1 MKTWFIGDA
10 SGLENVPKWMIAV
23 KMIAKCVHAIHGWGG
38 PVLPTMKPKFWKI
51 DWIYQ
56 DFLGFR
62 DLIVQ
67 FPTKFEMLAPL
78 KSATNFPNVVV
89 RLSER
94 WSPKTMAIFENACA
108 ALYKHTNKGKSD

>member
-38 PVLPTMKPKFWKI
+38 PVLPTYFQFHKKIYWKHQ
-51 DWIYQ
+51 Y
-56 DFLGFR
+56 FLSFTN
-62 DLIVQ
+62 LIIQ
-67 FPTKFEMLAPL
+67 FLTFKKLATL
-78 KSATNFPNVVV
+78 NSATNFPNVVV
-89 RLSER
+89 HLSER
-94 WSPKTMAIFENACA
+94 WSPEMMAICENTCA